1 MENFLNLLGSRERAS
16 ERVGYR
22 ERRFLVC
29 ELTIVSYFS
38 GIGQWRQLDGSK
50 RFRKKFLVDC
60 CVLVCSAYAYL
71 YLL

>member
-1 MENFLNLLGSRERAS
+1 MEKLLNLLGSRERAS

-29 ELTIVSYFS
+29 ELTIVSFS

-50 RFRKKFLVDC
+50 RFKKKFLVNC
-60 CVLVCSAYAYL
+60 CVLVCTAYAYL
-71 YLL
+71 YLP